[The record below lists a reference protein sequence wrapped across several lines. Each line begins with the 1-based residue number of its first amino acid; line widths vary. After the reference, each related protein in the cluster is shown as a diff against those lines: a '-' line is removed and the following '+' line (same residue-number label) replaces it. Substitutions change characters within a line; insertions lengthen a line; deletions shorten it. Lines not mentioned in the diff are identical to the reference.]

1 MRLLLA
7 IASCLAL
14 GLTSC
19 GFESSE
25 GDDVS
30 ARDAE
35 ASYVA
40 AVEEAVPLA
49 ARAVSAKK
57 VEVVGYWQT
66 CMGGYQYR
74 GNGAIHVEAEADDTQ
89 IEKVRTALTDA
100 GWTDTTQVDG
110 HVSVEKDGLSVD
122 LRQPG
127 GALTGIWGLSFRSEC
142 RLLDGSDKDYVEQTE
157 EHRFTDLGS

>member
-1 MRLLLA
+1 MRFLLA

-19 GFESSE
+19 GFESPE

-30 ARDAE
+30 AEDAE

-49 ARAVSAKK
+49 ARAVSATK

-74 GNGAIHVEAEADDTQ
+74 GNGAIDVHAKADHAQ
-89 IEKVRTALTDA
+89 LEQVRTALTDA
-100 GWTDTTQVDG
+100 GWKDTTQVDG
-110 HVSVEKDGLSVD
+110 HVSVEKGGLSLD
-122 LRQPG
+122 LQQPG
-127 GALTGIWGLSFRSEC
+127 RASPRLWGLSFRSEC
-142 RLLDGSDKDYVEQTE
+142 RFLNGDDKDYVEQTE
-157 EHRFTDLGS
+157 NYEFPNLRP